1 MTKKLKTQ
9 DNTKRKIIKINIPED
24 TIVFNVTLVEKTGL
38 ENVYST
44 YWFENNKNTKEVFVG
59 D

>member
-24 TIVFNVTLVEKTGL
+24 TIVFNVTLVEKAGL